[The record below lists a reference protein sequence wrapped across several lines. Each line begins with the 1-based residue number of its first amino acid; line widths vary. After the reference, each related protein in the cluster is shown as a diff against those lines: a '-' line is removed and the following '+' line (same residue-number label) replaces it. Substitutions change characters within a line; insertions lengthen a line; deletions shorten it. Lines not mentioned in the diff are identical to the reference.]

1 VKGRVTLVSPAL
13 DPGSTTIE
21 VWVEASKPDPALRP
35 GMTIN
40 LSITAKTVKDAIV
53 VPASAVFKSPEGA
66 DIVLLAGADGH
77 AHVKPVQIGV
87 RALDRTQ
94 IVSGIKAGDAVI
106 TSGGYALPENTAIK
120 IEAPAP
126 AESAADKGDKAGKSG
141 DSAKPAEKDKE

>member
-53 VPASAVFKSPEGA
+53 VPASAVFRVPKERTSFYSRVRTAMRMLNPCRSASAHWTIPRLSVESK
-66 DIVLLAGADGH
+66 LAM
-77 AHVKPVQIGV
+77 
-87 RALDRTQ
+87 R
-94 IVSGIKAGDAVI
+94 
-106 TSGGYALPENTAIK
+106 
-120 IEAPAP
+120 
-126 AESAADKGDKAGKSG
+126 
-141 DSAKPAEKDKE
+141 